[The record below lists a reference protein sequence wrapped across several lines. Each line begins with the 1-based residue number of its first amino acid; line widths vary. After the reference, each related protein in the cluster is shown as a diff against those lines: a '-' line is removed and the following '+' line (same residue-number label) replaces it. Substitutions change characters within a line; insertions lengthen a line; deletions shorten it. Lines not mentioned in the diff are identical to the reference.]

1 MSRPAGPLRPSA
13 EKRAVNVNLLT
24 DGDWRTMEPIAGMVM
39 LDGVLVK
46 IEQI

>member
-1 MSRPAGPLRPSA
+1 V

-24 DGDWRTMEPIAGMVM
+24 DDDWRRLEPIAGTVM
-39 LDGVLVK
+39 LDGVPVK